1 MRIDTKV
8 GVVEYINLV
17 EDIAAGFIAED
28 GSYIPHAGRLH
39 AMQIFYEN
47 FYAKDDEPK
56 PAGDN
61 PSAFDTVFSDED
73 FIYAYRDALDDGD
86 LPCLNFSN
94 AYSDA
99 MQIVSDRRSS
109 LIRGVNMVSKFI
121 EQYFT
126 PDNMAKIFGESN
138 RFNEIV
144 GADGD
149 KVISFVEQ
157 ALKKE

>member
-8 GVVEYINLV
+8 GAVEYINLV

-47 FYAKDDEPK
+47 FYARDAERKTTEDDL
-56 PAGDN
+56 
-61 PSAFDTVFSDED
+61 SALDTVFGNDD
-73 FIYAYRDALDDGD
+73 FICAYRDALDEYA

-109 LIRGVNMVSKFI
+109 LIRGVNIISKFI